1 MKKYLIIILGVL
13 LTGCN
18 QLAMLSVVGSTASLV
33 ANNNALVK
41 TYSGLDVVT
50 FMTTDKDIKT
60 HAYETAV
67 SVGVVVENVKEVVNE
82 TFILEKPI
90 TLESEKRVLVA
101 LPIIEVKI
109 SEVLTVDDGFYV
121 VKNFEN
127 YRSKEDIEWEIES
140 EGWKKIYSK
149 YYE

>member
-1 MKKYLIIILGVL
+1 MKKYLAIILGLL
-13 LTGCN
+13 LTGCS
-18 QLAMLSVVGSTASLV
+18 QLTMLSVAGSTASLV
-33 ANNNALVK
+33 INNNALVK

-50 FMTTDKDIKT
+50 FMTTEKDIKT
-60 HAYETAV
+60 HAYE
-67 SVGVVVENVKEVVNE
+67 VVTSVKEVVNE

-90 TLESEKRVLVA
+90 TFESEKRVLVA
-101 LPIIEVKI
+101 LPIIKVNI
-109 SEVLTVDDGFYV
+109 SKLLTVDDGFYL

-140 EGWKKIYSK
+140 EGWKKVYSK